1 MLVAAFFVAL
11 LMGTHEAVAQAA
23 DSMWTFVKTINVG
36 AQVSAVKL
44 IEGPNESSQ
53 IIIGVQGDNNGW
65 VEVRDLNSG
74 NVTNRINTWA
84 RVYTLDTDEG
94 DSLVVVG
101 TIYGANA
108 YNLRTKKKTILAD
121 KSSGALNEVKWA
133 STDSGQVL
141 ITADQSGWIEFYKY
155 DGTKDI
161 IPAFKVI
168 NTPKNSKITA
178 NNPSVNSI
186 DYWNGRFFG
195 SFLNQYAQW
204 NTQTW
209 AMTEQVYMAPT
220 ASGAGRGV
228 LIKSVANKLYND
240 FVITVDGDSLTA
252 FDLSGNRLYAIP
264 MIDRP
269 TFITSGAFTFP
280 FVAISTSW
288 DRCLLYDISTKP
300 AQLIGNFSNHSYTV
314 SSVDIR
320 SFGGNDVFMV
330 TGSSD
335 NTVEVWR
342 YNQAYKR

>member
-1 MLVAAFFVAL
+1 MLIAAFFLAL
-11 LMGTHEAVAQAA
+11 FTGTHEVVAQAA

-44 IEGPNESSQ
+44 IKGPNGSPQ
-53 IIIGVQGDNNGW
+53 IMIGVQGDNNGW

-74 NVTNRINTWA
+74 KVTNRINAWA

-94 DSLVVVG
+94 DSLVVIG

-108 YNLRTKKKTILAD
+108 YNLRTQKKTILAD

-161 IPAFKVI
+161 IQAFKAI
-168 NTPKNSKITA
+168 NTPKNSKVTA
-178 NNPSVNSI
+178 NNPSAFSI
-186 DYWNGRFFG
+186 DYWNGNFFG
-195 SFLNQYAQW
+195 GFLNQYAQW
-204 NTQTW
+204 NTQNW
-209 AMTEQVYMAPT
+209 AMTEQVYMAPS
-220 ASGAGRGV
+220 ASGGGRGV
-228 LIKSVANKLYND
+228 LIKSVANRLFND
-240 FVITVDGDSLTA
+240 FVVTVDGDSLTA
-252 FDLSGNRLYAIP
+252 FDLNGNRLYAIP

-269 TFITSGAFTFP
+269 TEITFGAFTFP
-280 FVAISTSW
+280 YVAISTEW
-288 DRCLLYDISTKP
+288 DRCLLYDISTNP
-300 AQLIGNFSNHSYTV
+300 AQLISNFSKHSSTV
-314 SSVDIR
+314 SSVDIK

-330 TGSSD
+330 TGSVD